1 LALLALH
8 IIEAALG
15 GWADQQVVLERL
27 ERPLPLGWEEQRA
40 ALGRGQP
47 RDSESGWSGALCLLA
62 QRRGPVGGRR
72 EIRPRDRA
80 LRQTPNVT

>member
-40 ALGRGQP
+40 ALGRG
-47 RDSESGWSGALCLLA
+47 
-62 QRRGPVGGRR
+62 
-72 EIRPRDRA
+72 
-80 LRQTPNVT
+80 

>member
-27 ERPLPLGWEEQRA
+27 ERPLPLPLGWEEQRA
-40 ALGRGQP
+40 ALGRG
-47 RDSESGWSGALCLLA
+47 
-62 QRRGPVGGRR
+62 
-72 EIRPRDRA
+72 
-80 LRQTPNVT
+80 